1 MKRMFLISFLFCAAF
16 TANAQNQQITTLL
29 PVPQQVSFGN
39 GRFRLN
45 ANFTVAVKADA
56 GDSTLYFAV
65 NRAFQTLNRRT
76 ALYFK
81 QQRITAK
88 DESDTSSLII
98 RVKQKKEAV
107 PGGDES
113 YTLTV
118 TPQNIRLEAPATA
131 GTLHGL
137 ETLLQLVQH
146 DKEGYFLPAINIQ
159 DAPRFVWR
167 GLMIDVARHFI
178 PLEVIERNI
187 DAMAAVKMNVLH
199 LHLAD
204 DEGFRVES
212 KLFPELQKKGS
223 YGEYFTQAQ
232 IKQLIIYAK
241 RRGIIIVPEFD
252 MPGHTTGFLA
262 GYPNLSSTPGQTYQP
277 GPRFDLGDKSMGL
290 MDIMKMINTY
300 PTPSFD
306 PSKESTYIFIDKFLG
321 EMAAL
326 FPSPYIHI
334 GADENNG
341 VSWRNNPDIV
351 AFMQKNNLADTHALQ
366 AYFVH
371 RVQQILTKQ
380 HRRTLGWEELLSKD
394 LPKDVAVQVWTDGT
408 KMNDAAKLG
417 HPVIISKGFYLDLFM
432 PAYTHYQN
440 DLLAGNIPDSAASK
454 VLGGE
459 AAQWA
464 EAVDQDNIETR
475 IWPRAAAV
483 AERLW
488 SSYKV
493 NDLDD
498 MYRRLFAISGQLDEI
513 GLQHI
518 SSYERGLRRFTGGA
532 DITALKTLADVL
544 TPLKGY
550 KKLFARMT
558 APKSMSYQT
567 TPLTAISDIVFVDSE
582 VKRQF
587 RIAVKSYLD
596 KPNDTDAA
604 TITLQLEKWRDHRVA
619 LQVMINN
626 GLMDN
631 NINENS
637 KKLYTAAVIGLEAV
651 KLLQNKEKPS
661 ADWLKQRSDALDEMK
676 KAYGEVE
683 LSIIP
688 EIRALINQRMDAE
701 PASYPIF

>member
-1 MKRMFLISFLFCAAF
+1 MKKTLLISFLFCAVF
-16 TANAQNQQITTLL
+16 TVNAQNNSLL

-39 GRFRLN
+39 GRFQLN
-45 ANFTVAVKADA
+45 YNFTIAVKADP

-88 DESDTSSLII
+88 DGSDTSSLII
-98 RVKQKKEAV
+98 QVKQKKEAI

-113 YTLTV
+113 YTLTI
-118 TPQNIRLEAPATA
+118 TPQNIHLDASATA
-131 GTLHGL
+131 GALHGL
-137 ETLLQLVQH
+137 ETFLQLVQH
-146 DKEGYFLPAINIQ
+146 DKQGFFLPAVTIQ

-178 PLEVIERNI
+178 PADVIERNI

-199 LHLAD
+199 LHLSD

-212 KLFPELQKKGS
+212 KLYPELQKKGS

-232 IKQLIIYAK
+232 IKQLITYA
-241 RRGIIIVPEFD
+241 RQRGITIVPEFD
-252 MPGHTTGFLA
+252 MPGHTTAFLA
-262 GYPNLSSTPGQTYQP
+262 GYPNLSSTPGQIYQP
-277 GPRFDLGDKSMGL
+277 GPRFDLGDKPMGL
-290 MDIMKMINTY
+290 MDIMKMINTS

-306 PSKESTYIFIDKFLG
+306 PSKESTYTFIDKFFG

-351 AFMQKNNLADTHALQ
+351 AFMKKNNLADTHALQ
-366 AYFVH
+366 AYFVK
-371 RVQQILTKQ
+371 RVQRILTKH
-380 HRRTLGWEELLSKD
+380 HRYTLGWEELLSKD
-394 LPKDVAVQVWTDGT
+394 LPKDVAVQVWTDGA
-408 KMNDAAKLG
+408 KMNEAVKLG

-440 DLLAGNIPDSAASK
+440 ELLTGNLPDSVASK
-454 VLGGE
+454 ILGGE

-464 EAVDQDNIETR
+464 EEVDKDNIETR
-475 IWPRAAAV
+475 IWPRAAAI

-488 SSYKV
+488 SPYKV
-493 NDLDD
+493 NDVDD
-498 MYRRLFAISGQLDEI
+498 MYRRLFVISRQLDEI
-513 GLQHI
+513 GVQHI
-518 SSYERGLRRFTGGA
+518 SNYERRLRRFTDGA
-532 DITALKTLADVL
+532 DIESLETLTDVL
-544 TPLKGY
+544 SPLKGY
-550 KKLFARMT
+550 KKLFAKMT
-558 APKSMSYQT
+558 SPKSMSYQT
-567 TPLTAISDIVFVDSE
+567 APLTAVSDIVFVDSE
-582 VKRQF
+582 VKRRF
-587 RIAVKSYLD
+587 RAAIKSYLD
-596 KPNDTDAA
+596 KPNDTDAVS
-604 TITLQLEKWRDHRVA
+604 ITAQLEKWRDHRTV
-619 LQVMINN
+619 LEPMISN

-637 KKLYTAAVIGLEAV
+637 KKLYAASVIGLEAI
-651 KLLQNKEKPS
+651 KLLQSKEKPS
-661 ADWLKQRSDALDEMK
+661 ADWLKQQLDALDQMK
-676 KAYGEVE
+676 KTYGEVE
-683 LSIIP
+683 LAIIP
-688 EIRALINQRMDAE
+688 EIRALVNQRLDAE

>member
-1 MKRMFLISFLFCAAF
+1 MKKTLLICFLFYTTF
-16 TANAQNQQITTLL
+16 IANAQNSSLLPIPQQIS
-29 PVPQQVSFGN
+29 VGS
-39 GRFRLN
+39 GRFQLN
-45 ANFTVAVKADA
+45 ANFTIAVKADP

-76 ALYFK
+76 ALYFR

-88 DESDTSSLII
+88 DASDTSSFII
-98 RVKQKKEAV
+98 QVKQIKEAI

-118 TPQNIRLEAPATA
+118 TPQNIHLEAPTTA
-131 GTLHGL
+131 GALHGL
-137 ETLLQLVQH
+137 ETFLQLVQH
-146 DKEGYFLPAINIQ
+146 DKEGFFLPAVSIQ

-178 PLEVIERNI
+178 PVDVIERNI

-199 LHLAD
+199 LHLSD
-204 DEGFRVES
+204 DEGFRIES

-223 YGEYFTQAQ
+223 FGEYFTQAQ

-241 RRGIIIVPEFD
+241 QRGVIIVPEFD

-277 GPRFDLGDKSMGL
+277 GPRFDLGDKPMGL

-306 PSKESTYIFIDKFLG
+306 PSKESTYTFIDKFLG
-321 EMAAL
+321 EMASL

-351 AFMQKNNLADTHALQ
+351 TFMRKNNLADTHALQ
-366 AYFVH
+366 AYFVK
-371 RVQQILTKQ
+371 RVQQILTKH
-380 HRRTLGWEELLSKD
+380 HRHTLGWEELLSKD

-408 KMNDAAKLG
+408 KMNEAAKLG

-440 DLLAGNIPDSAASK
+440 DMLAGNLPDSVASN

-464 EAVDQDNIETR
+464 EAVDRDNIETR

-488 SSYKV
+488 SPYKV
-493 NDLDD
+493 NDADD
-498 MYRRLFAISGQLDEI
+498 MYRRLFVISHQLDEI
-513 GLQHI
+513 GVQHI
-518 SSYERGLRRFTGGA
+518 SNYERALRRFTGGT
-532 DITALKTLADVL
+532 DITPLKTLTDVL
-544 TPLKGY
+544 APLKGY

-567 TPLTAISDIVFVDSE
+567 MPLTAISDIVFVDSE

-587 RIAVKSYLD
+587 RTMVKSYLN
-596 KPNDTDAA
+596 KPNDADAT
-604 TITLQLEKWRDHRVA
+604 TIILRLGKWRDHRAA
-619 LQVMINN
+619 LELLINM

-631 NINENS
+631 SINENS
-637 KKLYTAAVIGLEAV
+637 KKLYAAAVIGLDAI

-661 ADWLKQRSDALDEMK
+661 ADWLKQRSDALDQMNK
-676 KAYGEVE
+676 VYGEVE

-688 EIRALINQRMDAE
+688 EIRALVNQQLDAE

>member
-1 MKRMFLISFLFCAAF
+1 MKKTLLIYFLFGTIF
-16 TANAQNQQITTLL
+16 TANAQNMAVL
-29 PVPQQVSFGN
+29 PVPQQVSVGN
-39 GRFRLN
+39 GRFRLSTT
-45 ANFTVAVKADA
+45 FTVAVKADP
-56 GDSTLYFAV
+56 GDSILYFAV

-76 ALYFK
+76 ALYFG

-88 DESDTSSLII
+88 GVSDTCSLII
-98 RVKQKKEAV
+98 RVKQKKEAI

-118 TPQNIRLEAPATA
+118 TPQNIHLEAPATA
-131 GTLHGL
+131 GALHGL

-146 DKEGYFLPAINIQ
+146 DKEGFFLPAVSIQ
-159 DAPRFVWR
+159 DSPRFVWR

-178 PLEVIERNI
+178 PVDVIERNI

-199 LHLAD
+199 LHLSD
-204 DEGFRVES
+204 DEGFRIES

-232 IKQLIIYAK
+232 IKQLIIYA
-241 RRGIIIVPEFD
+241 RQRGIIIVPEFD

-262 GYPNLSSTPGQTYQP
+262 GYPNLSSTPGQIYQP
-277 GPRFDLGDKSMGL
+277 GPRFALGDKPLGL
-290 MDIMKMINTY
+290 MDIMKMINSY

-306 PSKESTYIFIDKFLG
+306 PSKESTYAFIDKFLG
-321 EMAAL
+321 EMAVL
-326 FPSPYIHI
+326 FPSSYIHI

-366 AYFVH
+366 AYFVK
-371 RVQQILTKQ
+371 RVQQILTK
-380 HRRTLGWEELLSKD
+380 HRKRTLGWEELLSKD

-408 KMNDAAKLG
+408 KMNEAARLG
-417 HPVIISKGFYLDLFM
+417 HSVIVSKGFYLDLFM

-440 DLLAGNIPDSAASK
+440 ELLAGNIPDSVASK

-464 EAVDQDNIETR
+464 EAVDKDNIETR

-488 SSYKV
+488 SSDKI
-493 NDLDD
+493 NDVDD
-498 MYRRLFAISGQLDEI
+498 LYRRLFVISHQLDEI
-513 GLQHI
+513 GLQHM
-518 SSYERGLRRFTGGA
+518 SNYERGVRRFTNGA
-532 DITALKTLADVL
+532 DIEPLKTLTDVL

-550 KKLFARMT
+550 KKLFAKMT
-558 APKSMSYQT
+558 SPKSMSYQT
-567 TPLTAISDIVFVDSE
+567 APLTSISDIVFVDSE

-587 RIAVKSYLD
+587 RASVKNYLD
-596 KPNDTDAA
+596 KSNDADA
-604 TITLQLEKWRDHRVA
+604 TSITTQLKKWLDHRTT
-619 LQVMINN
+619 LEPMINE
-626 GLMDN
+626 GLLDN

-637 KKLYTAAVIGLEAV
+637 KKLYAAAVIGLDAI

-661 ADWLKQRSDALDEMK
+661 ADWLKQRLDALDQMK

-683 LSIIP
+683 LAIIP
-688 EIRALINQRMDAE
+688 EIRALVNQRMDAE